1 MERTPVLSQSAIR
14 KAVITTFVFE
24 NGRCRGS
31 SPERSTPKR
40 TPKPCRNVSAGAGD
54 GECGTGGNDS
64 RPGFS
69 FAPQNVAGNGRP
81 MPAETTMPCDLGPLG
96 RQKSVFPGRNDV
108 SCTADGHTWPG
119 TDMGYN
125 LRPPYLLLRQECTPV
140 IIYPIYSLKIFKAYG
155 SSLYRRKGLAGLR
168 RKIGNA
174 GRTGPA
180 AGTPVRAEDGQQ
192 LNRLAGRMSC
202 AGSQQADAAILPG
215 KGTDPV
221 LQRRRKVFLPGK
233 RCRGVSRIENR
244 T

>member
-1 MERTPVLSQSAIR
+1 
-14 KAVITTFVFE
+14 
-24 NGRCRGS
+24 
-31 SPERSTPKR
+31 
-40 TPKPCRNVSAGAGD
+40 
-54 GECGTGGNDS
+54 
-64 RPGFS
+64 
-69 FAPQNVAGNGRP
+69 
-81 MPAETTMPCDLGPLG
+81 MPCDLGPLG

-180 AGTPVRAEDGQQ
+180 AGPPVRAEDGQQ

-221 LQRRRKVFLPGK
+221 LQRRRKVFPPGK

>member
-1 MERTPVLSQSAIR
+1 MFSGADDVGAAAPD
-14 KAVITTFVFE
+14 AVRRSPA
-24 NGRCRGS
+24 GMCQPARGA
-31 SPERSTPKR
+31 
-40 TPKPCRNVSAGAGD
+40 VSAGRAAKIPFPVFLLPRKTLRETD
-54 GECGTGGNDS
+54 GRRRQKRRCH
-64 RPGFS
+64 RAF
-69 FAPQNVAGNGRP
+69 F
-81 MPAETTMPCDLGPLG
+81 PAETTYPARRTAIHGLERTWGTTCVLRTYFYG
-96 RQKSVFPGRNDV
+96 RSAR
-108 SCTADGHTWPG
+108 
-119 TDMGYN
+119 
-125 LRPPYLLLRQECTPV
+125 LLS
-140 IIYPIYSLKIFKAYG
+140 IYPIYSLKIFKAYG

-202 AGSQQADAAILPG
+202 AGSQQADTAILPG

-233 RCRGVSRIENR
+233 RRRGVPRIENR

>member
-1 MERTPVLSQSAIR
+1 MPGLQARTRYAETLPECVGKRGGRRVRDGRQRFPPPVFFFCPA
-14 KAVITTFVFE
+14 K
-24 NGRCRGS
+24 RCG
-31 SPERSTPKR
+31 KR
-40 TPKPCRNVSAGAGD
+40 TADA
-54 GECGTGGNDS
+54 
-64 RPGFS
+64 
-69 FAPQNVAGNGRP
+69 
-81 MPAETTMPCDLGPLG
+81 
-96 RQKSVFPGRNDV
+96 GRNDDAMRLGPAWA
-108 SCTADGHTWPG
+108 SKERFSLPQRRILHGGRPYMAWNGHGVQPASSVLTFNG
-119 TDMGYN
+119 
-125 LRPPYLLLRQECTPV
+125 RSARLLS
-140 IIYPIYSLKIFKAYG
+140 IYPIYSLKIFKAYG

-215 KGTDPV
+215 AGTDSV

-233 RCRGVSRIENR
+233 RRRGIPRIENR

>member
-1 MERTPVLSQSAIR
+1 MP
-14 KAVITTFVFE
+14 
-24 NGRCRGS
+24 
-31 SPERSTPKR
+31 
-40 TPKPCRNVSAGAGD
+40 VSATGRD
-54 GECGTGGNDS
+54 TDTFMPECGGRRQGNNAAWNRDVKFPAKVRLAGADVRRLKAAMGGKDS
-64 RPGFS
+64 LPGFS

-125 LRPPYLLLRQECTPV
+125 LRPPYLLLRQECTPAF
-140 IIYPIYSLKIFKAYG
+140 IYPIYSLKIFKAYG

-215 KGTDPV
+215 AGTDPV
-221 LQRRRKVFLPGK
+221 LQRRRKVFLPG
-233 RCRGVSRIENR
+233 RRRRGVPRIENR

>member
-1 MERTPVLSQSAIR
+1 MFSRTDDAGAVAPNAVRRSEPRSPAGMCRQARGTASAGRAATIPAPVFLLPR
-14 KAVITTFVFE
+14 KTLRETD
-24 NGRCRGS
+24 GRCRQKRRCHATWARLGVKRAFF
-31 SPERSTPKR
+31 PAGTTYLARRTAIHGLERTWGTTCVLR
-40 TPKPCRNVSAGAGD
+40 TYFYGRSA
-54 GECGTGGNDS
+54 
-64 RPGFS
+64 R
-69 FAPQNVAGNGRP
+69 
-81 MPAETTMPCDLGPLG
+81 
-96 RQKSVFPGRNDV
+96 
-108 SCTADGHTWPG
+108 
-119 TDMGYN
+119 
-125 LRPPYLLLRQECTPV
+125 LLS
-140 IIYPIYSLKIFKAYG
+140 IYPIYSLKIFKAYG

-215 KGTDPV
+215 AGTDPV

-233 RCRGVSRIENR
+233 RRRGVPRIENR

>member
-1 MERTPVLSQSAIR
+1 
-14 KAVITTFVFE
+14 
-24 NGRCRGS
+24 
-31 SPERSTPKR
+31 
-40 TPKPCRNVSAGAGD
+40 
-54 GECGTGGNDS
+54 
-64 RPGFS
+64 
-69 FAPQNVAGNGRP
+69 
-81 MPAETTMPCDLGPLG
+81 
-96 RQKSVFPGRNDV
+96 
-108 SCTADGHTWPG
+108 
-119 TDMGYN
+119 MGYN

-233 RCRGVSRIENR
+233 RRRGVSRIENR

>member
-1 MERTPVLSQSAIR
+1 MCAASKRQRAAKIPFPVFLLPRKTLRKTDGRRRQERRCHATWARLGVKRAFFPAGTTYLARRTAIHGLERTWGTTCVLRTYFYGRSAR
-14 KAVITTFVFE
+14 
-24 NGRCRGS
+24 
-31 SPERSTPKR
+31 
-40 TPKPCRNVSAGAGD
+40 
-54 GECGTGGNDS
+54 
-64 RPGFS
+64 
-69 FAPQNVAGNGRP
+69 
-81 MPAETTMPCDLGPLG
+81 
-96 RQKSVFPGRNDV
+96 
-108 SCTADGHTWPG
+108 
-119 TDMGYN
+119 
-125 LRPPYLLLRQECTPV
+125 LLS
-140 IIYPIYSLKIFKAYG
+140 IYPIYSLKIFKAYA

-215 KGTDPV
+215 AGTDPV

-233 RCRGVSRIENR
+233 RRRGVPRIENR

>member
-1 MERTPVLSQSAIR
+1 MPGQQPRTQL
-14 KAVITTFVFE
+14 
-24 NGRCRGS
+24 
-31 SPERSTPKR
+31 
-40 TPKPCRNVSAGAGD
+40 PKPCRNVSAGAGD
-54 GECGTGGNDS
+54 GECGTGGKDF
-64 RPGFS
+64 RPPFFS
-69 FAPQNVAGNGRP
+69 FAPQNAAGTDGR
-81 MPAETTMPCDLGPLG
+81 C
-96 RQKSVFPGRNDV
+96 RQKRRCHETWARSGVKRAFFPPATTYPAQR
-108 SCTADGHTWPG
+108 DGHTWPG

-125 LRPPYLLLRQECTPV
+125 LRPPCLLLRQECTPAF
-140 IIYPIYSLKIFKAYG
+140 IYPIYSLKTFKAYG

-202 AGSQQADAAILPG
+202 AGSQQADAAILSG
-215 KGTDPV
+215 KGTDSV

-233 RCRGVSRIENR
+233 RRRGVSRIENR

>member
-1 MERTPVLSQSAIR
+1 MRFPAKVRPPGAGVRRLKAATGGKDFRPPFFLLPRKTLRERTAD
-14 KAVITTFVFE
+14 A
-24 NGRCRGS
+24 GR
-31 SPERSTPKR
+31 
-40 TPKPCRNVSAGAGD
+40 
-54 GECGTGGNDS
+54 NDDAM
-64 RPGFS
+64 R
-69 FAPQNVAGNGRP
+69 
-81 MPAETTMPCDLGPLG
+81 LGPAWASKE
-96 RQKSVFPGRNDV
+96 RFPSRNDV
-108 SCTADGHTWPG
+108 SCTAYGHTWPG

-125 LRPPYLLLRQECTPV
+125 LRPPCLLLRQECTPAFV
-140 IIYPIYSLKIFKAYG
+140 YPIYSLKTFKAYG

-215 KGTDPV
+215 KGTDSV
-221 LQRRRKVFLPGK
+221 LQRRWKVFLPGK
-233 RCRGVSRIENR
+233 RRRGVSRIENR

>member
-1 MERTPVLSQSAIR
+1 MFSGADDTGTAAPNAVRRNPVGMCRQARGTASAGRAAKIPPFFLLPRKTLWERTAD
-14 KAVITTFVFE
+14 A
-24 NGRCRGS
+24 GRSDDAMR
-31 SPERSTPKR
+31 
-40 TPKPCRNVSAGAGD
+40 
-54 GECGTGGNDS
+54 
-64 RPGFS
+64 
-69 FAPQNVAGNGRP
+69 
-81 MPAETTMPCDLGPLG
+81 LG
-96 RQKSVFPGRNDV
+96 QKSVFSFRNDV

-125 LRPPYLLLRQECTPV
+125 LRPPCLLLRQECTPAF
-140 IIYPIYSLKIFKAYG
+140 IYPIYSLKTFKAYG

-202 AGSQQADAAILPG
+202 AGSQQADAAILSG
-215 KGTDPV
+215 KGTDSV

-233 RCRGVSRIENR
+233 RRRGVSRIENR